1 MTLLPPNND
10 GDSRLRSGCRITQPN
25 DHDTNPPP
33 PDDSGFALGQ
43 PPTNNVRD
51 TNPPP
56 PGESEF
62 DINQPSTGE
71 SQLSQSLLSDD
82 DAVFTLIGSIHEG
95 HSTTSPRNATVTAI
109 APDPVPFHNTFGP
122 LADGDASTVDS
133 NVQPPKTTHDRE
145 DIDAPTNRIDELFRD
160 ADATLA
166 AGTFYFNLVEERL
179 QVRLER
185 DLTQTI
191 TTKLLRR
198 GQNSN
203 NPWRRLCCCSKRML
217 TT

>member
-1 MTLLPPNND
+1 MTMATHAFDRAVASRDPTIAIPTLLLPMTPNLPLV
-10 GDSRLRSGCRITQPN
+10 SL
-25 DHDTNPPP
+25 
-33 PDDSGFALGQ
+33 
-43 PPTNNVRD
+43 PPT
-51 TNPPP
+51 TFATPKSPP
-56 PGESEF
+56 PGESKF

-71 SQLSQSLLSDD
+71 SQLSQSLLSNN
-82 DAVFTLIGSIHEG
+82 DAVFTIIGSIHEG

-122 LADGDASTVDS
+122 LADGDASRVDS
-133 NVQPPKTTHDRE
+133 DVQPPETTHDR
-145 DIDAPTNRIDELFRD
+145 DDVDAPTNRIDELFRD

-166 AGTFYFNLVEERL
+166 AATFDFNLVEERL
-179 QVRLER
+179 RVHLER